1 MQRWQQF
8 EELVASIHAIL
19 NTSDYDV
26 ETDVTIE
33 EASGAK
39 HQIDVLLRPKT
50 GFTGPV
56 LVSCKAWADP
66 VGVEHVREWSDI
78 VQHTGAASGV
88 IVAQTDFTAG
98 AIEAAKNPERRVSLW
113 RPRRLTR
120 DDFGPDENSPNGY
133 IARVQT
139 SVQITWPRFVDGSL
153 ELDLIC
159 VDGQREEKEQSYRF
173 QASTRKQWYLRDEH
187 DNITENLWDLFI
199 ARAQSAEQS
208 GVVEIVLAE
217 RRIVVLGGIQFHLR
231 RVRFEIEILKHELMV
246 DVDMLKRAIGYQN
259 VVTGKVS
266 IVPLPQVRHAYL
278 LSEAVTAN
286 ATGV

>member
-1 MQRWQQF
+1 
-8 EELVASIHAIL
+8 
-19 NTSDYDV
+19 
-26 ETDVTIE
+26 
-33 EASGAK
+33 
-39 HQIDVLLRPKT
+39 
-50 GFTGPV
+50 
-56 LVSCKAWADP
+56 
-66 VGVEHVREWSDI
+66 
-78 VQHTGAASGV
+78 
-88 IVAQTDFTAG
+88 
-98 AIEAAKNPERRVSLW
+98 
-113 RPRRLTR
+113 
-120 DDFGPDENSPNGY
+120 
-133 IARVQT
+133 
-139 SVQITWPRFVDGSL
+139 

-173 QASTRKQWYLRDEH
+173 PASTRKQWYLRDEH